1 MKYLLSLQISEYET
15 WHSCLFFFLISVP
28 MSGLRRKEKCNEAV
42 GKITCSSGS
51 TNMTK
56 EQRRKQ
62 IHNILFYM
70 GK

>member
-1 MKYLLSLQISEYET
+1 
-15 WHSCLFFFLISVP
+15 

-56 EQRRKQ
+56 EQRKQ
-62 IHNILFYM
+62 IHNILFYIW